1 MYSNLR
7 IWHRNKPVLIKMWNL
22 FSMHFYISLAPP
34 SAVSISISKNPI
46 NYGHSVTLSGSYS
59 SLLNATMIKW
69 QKQDNGDYIDI
80 DIDISNYT
88 ESTEYGPN
96 PKLVIKSVMFT
107 DEANYTLVVSNRVG
121 STTSNSIQLDV
132 TGGIII
138 FSIYMHFLIVNYTC
152 SCQHIN
158 LQFTN

>member
-1 MYSNLR
+1 M
-7 IWHRNKPVLIKMWNL
+7 
-22 FSMHFYISLAPP
+22 
-34 SAVSISISKNPI
+34 
-46 NYGHSVTLSGSYS
+46 TLSGSYS

-69 QKQDNGDYIDI
+69 QKQDSGDYIEI

-88 ESTEYGPN
+88 GSSEYGPN

-107 DEANYTLVVSNRVG
+107 DEASYTLVVSNRVG
-121 STTSNSIQLDV
+121 STTSNSVQLDV

-138 FSIYMHFLIVNYTC
+138 FSIYLLIIDYTC

-158 LQFTN
+158 LKFTN

>member
-1 MYSNLR
+1 
-7 IWHRNKPVLIKMWNL
+7 
-22 FSMHFYISLAPP
+22 MHFYISLAPP

-46 NYGHSVTLSGSYS
+46 NHGGNVTLSGSYS

-69 QKQDNGDYIDI
+69 QKQDSGDYMEIDI
-80 DIDISNYT
+80 EKSNYT
-88 ESTEYGPN
+88 GSTDYGLN

-107 DEANYTLVVSNRVG
+107 DEASYTLVVSNRVG

-138 FSIYMHFLIVNYTC
+138 FSIYMHFLIVDYTC
-152 SCQHIN
+152 SC
-158 LQFTN
+158 

>member
-46 NYGHSVTLSGSYS
+46 NHGGNVTLSGSYS
-59 SLLNATMIKW
+59 SLLNATMKW
-69 QKQDNGDYIDI
+69 QKQNNGSYIDI
-80 DIDISNYT
+80 DINKSNYT
-88 ESTEYGPN
+88 GSSEYGPN

-107 DEANYTLVVSNRVG
+107 DEALYTLVVSNRVG
-121 STTSNSIQLDV
+121 STTSNPIQLDV

-138 FSIYMHFLIVNYTC
+138 FSIYMHFLIVDYTC